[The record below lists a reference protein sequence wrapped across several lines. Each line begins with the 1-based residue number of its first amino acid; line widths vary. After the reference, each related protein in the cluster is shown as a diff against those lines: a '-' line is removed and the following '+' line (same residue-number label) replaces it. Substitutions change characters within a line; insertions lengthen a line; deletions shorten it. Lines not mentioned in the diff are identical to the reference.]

1 MNHLKVIAYSLLLI
15 PLWGLWLLDNLTTNT
30 YLVFLC
36 FVATAISFDLM
47 RESVLVKLPKS
58 HRLLVF
64 LGPIIY
70 IMTMIVSIAKNP
82 FWLYII
88 SNPILWISIFFYL
101 NYKYLHN
108 LFPFAYKKWMGVLGF
123 ALFYTL
129 SVYPYAR
136 IANMYGPKI
145 DQHNTTEES
154 QPNEDAGLYESI
166 MPVDVFTRLER
177 ETKTE

>member
-15 PLWGLWLLDNLTTNT
+15 PLWGSWLLDNIVSNS

-36 FVATAISFDLM
+36 FVVTAISFDIL
-47 RESVLVKLPKS
+47 RNTVLIKLPKP
-58 HRLLVF
+58 HQPLVF
-64 LGPIIY
+64 LGPAIYLITLVVIQPFNWLFYFSQPII
-70 IMTMIVSIAKNP
+70 
-82 FWLYII
+82 
-88 SNPILWISIFFYL
+88 WISIFFFL
-101 NYKYLHN
+101 TYKYLHN

-136 IANMYGPKI
+136 IASMYGPKI

-154 QPNEDAGLYESI
+154 QPNEDAGVQESI